1 MKSLTIYACLLLAVF
16 ASTASQ
22 AKPPGKIPAKTQV
35 QLVDEDDD
43 DTEDA
48 DDDDGEDTPEIDSN
62 TPPIIET
69 NNSAKGKPAPAVL
82 KPVVATGAA
91 ATVADEDDEDDEEDD
106 ASDGLPPKAVD
117 KPYYSLAL
125 SGNRTYNRNGPPDYH
140 TNAQASALQAVLP
153 IGHSFGAKIN
163 AAYGLTDISLPV
175 PCGSPSTKAGSV
187 QGFWSNPDK
196 AKLGASIGRSI
207 VGNCL
212 VDSNANNTYSLFG
225 EYYLDQG
232 WIGAS
237 ATYTRATAMRSL
249 YGEDT
254 EEYLFSGEWQ
264 PEKFTLGAHL
274 KRLLQRPIQPE
285 LLKLLA
291 PADKVSGNYA
301 DVSLTAYPQA
311 DLALNLTA
319 GQPLHY
325 SNATPRTGSTS
336 FSLRWQPEALGHN
349 LEMAVRGDA
358 THDSHGVTLGLAYY
372 FDNKA
377 TLLVRDREL
386 RY

>member
-1 MKSLTIYACLLLAVF
+1 MKSLPICLCLILATF
-16 ASTASQ
+16 ASAASQ
-22 AKPPGKIPAKTQV
+22 AKPPSKTAAKIQI
-35 QLVDEDDD
+35 QQIDEDD
-43 DTEDA
+43 EA
-48 DDDDGEDTPEIDSN
+48 DDSEDGAEEDSPDATSAGPEI
-62 TPPIIET
+62 IEVKAT
-69 NNSAKGKPAPAVL
+69 TGGKAQRAVISGSTA
-82 KPVVATGAA
+82 VAA
-91 ATVADEDDEDDEEDD
+91 VEDEDDEDNAEEGNG
-106 ASDGLPPKAVD
+106 GLPPKAVE

-125 SGNRTYNRNGPPDYH
+125 SGNRAYNRNGPPDYH
-140 TNAQASALQAVLP
+140 TNAQGSALQAVLP

-163 AAYGLTDISLPV
+163 AAYGLNDISLTV

-207 VGNCL
+207 IGNCL
-212 VDSNANNTYSLFG
+212 VDSNAYNTYSLLG
-225 EYYLDQG
+225 EYYFDHG

-237 ATYTRATAMRSL
+237 ATYTRATAMRSV
-249 YGEDT
+249 YGEDSD
-254 EEYLFSGEWQ
+254 EYLFSGEWQ

-274 KRLLQRPIQPE
+274 KRLFQRPIQPE

-291 PADKVSGNYA
+291 PADRVSGNYA
-301 DVSLTAYPQA
+301 DVSLTAYPQP
-311 DLALNLTA
+311 DLALNLTT

-325 SNATPRTGSTS
+325 SNETPRTGSTS

>member
-1 MKSLTIYACLLLAVF
+1 MKSLSICACLLLAIF
-16 ASTASQ
+16 ASAASQ
-22 AKPPGKIPAKTQV
+22 AKPPGKVPAKIQV
-35 QLVDEDDD
+35 QLVDEDDAD
-43 DTEDA
+43 DA
-48 DDDDGEDTPEIDSN
+48 DDGDGEDTPEINSN
-62 TPPIIET
+62 TPLIIET
-69 NNSAKGKPAPAVL
+69 KNTSKGKPAPAEL
-82 KPVVATGAA
+82 NPVVATST
-91 ATVADEDDEDDEEDD
+91 ATAVADEDDAEDDEEGD

-153 IGHSFGAKIN
+153 IGRSFGAKIN
-163 AAYGLTDISLPV
+163 AAYGLTNISLPV

-212 VDSNANNTYSLFG
+212 VDSNANSTYSLFG

-249 YGEDT
+249 YGEDSD
-254 EEYLFSGEWQ
+254 EYLFSGEWQ

-274 KRLLQRPIQPE
+274 KRLFQRPIQPE

-301 DVSLTAYPQA
+301 DVSLTAYPQP
-311 DLALNLTA
+311 DVALNLTA

-325 SNATPRTGSTS
+325 SNETSRTGSTS
-336 FSLRWQPEALGHN
+336 LSLRWQPEALGHN
-349 LEMAVRGDA
+349 LEMAVRGDV

-372 FDNKA
+372 FDNKS